1 MMNKKSWPMRR
12 MMMAKT
18 DTSERGFEARIV
30 RRLTGV
36 SQPEY
41 NHDLSLT
48 DFAATHNG
56 YVQGQAKDYNRDVAL
71 DVVQLLAFLH
81 TTQPDAVET
90 LELSVEGIKRTQFLH
105 RLQGE
110 ITKRGVVDVLRK
122 GISHGPVHLD
132 LYKWLPTP
140 GNPAA
145 AEAFNKN
152 IFSVTRQL
160 RYSNDCGNELDM
172 VIFINGLP
180 VLTFEL
186 KNSLT
191 KQTLADAIVQYQT
204 TREPRELLFQLGR
217 CVAHIAVDD
226 VEAAFCTEL
235 KGKTSWFLPFNQ
247 GWNSGAGNP
256 PNPNGLKTDYMWK
269 SVLTRESLANII
281 ESFAQVV
288 EEEEIDAKG
297 KKRKK
302 RKQIFPRYHQLR
314 TVRALLRRARAD
326 GVGNRY
332 LIQHSAGSGKSNTIA
347 WLAHQLVELRTAAN
361 PLTTQFDSIIVIT
374 DRRALDTQIA
384 RTIKGYDHVASIF
397 GHSDNAQELRS
408 FLQKGKKIIVTT
420 VQKFPFILDE
430 LGDLSSKKFALLIDE
445 AHSSQGGKTT
455 TRMHEALGG
464 KVGEEDFE
472 EDATQSA
479 VNAEIEKRIQS
490 RKLLMNASYFAFTA
504 TPKNKTL
511 ELFGERIVI
520 GDEVQFRSPE
530 ELTYTTKQAIQEKFI
545 LDVVENYTSYDSFYQ
560 VAKTVEDDPEFDK
573 MKALKKIRHYVESH
587 DKAIRSKAEIMVDH
601 FITQVVGKHKIGGKA
616 RAMIVCNGISRA
628 IDYFREVSDYLIQIK
643 SPYKAIVAYSGDF
656 EIGGEKKTEA
666 DLNHF
671 PSKDIPAKLKQDP
684 YRFLIV
690 ANKFVTG
697 FDEPLLHTMYV
708 DKPLAGVLAVQT
720 LSRLNRAHPQKHDT
734 FVLDFADNAEA
745 VKAAFQDY
753 YRATIQTGETDPNKL
768 HDLKAELDGLQV
780 YSWQQ
785 VEDLVSL
792 YLGGADRDKLDPI
805 LDLCVEEYK
814 ENLDED
820 GQVRFK
826 GKAKAFVRSYSFLA
840 AILSYGHPAWEK
852 LSVFLNFLIPK
863 LPAPKEED
871 LSKGVLESVD
881 MDSYRVE
888 AKASLK
894 MAMED
899 IDAAVEPVPASSSGG
914 VSEPEIDRLS
924 NIIKTFNDLF
934 GNIDWKDEDQI
945 HKVLTEEIPAR
956 VARDKAYQNAQ
967 VNSDRQNA
975 KLEHDKALHRVVLEL
990 LADHTELFKQ
1000 FSDNSNF
1007 KRWLTDM
1014 VFDVTYKKHL
1024 SNQLVS
1030 DELKKRV
1037 QDVIR
1042 DRFGEAEI
1050 WSHAASLLIDRLM
1063 GNGRSSIGLADLA
1076 MIEESSG
1083 FSVSHILF
1091 PVLNLLSANDV
1102 GLLHREFL
1110 RMDASH
1116 AQYTISFDEVRFMSS
1131 GMQTDRDWA
1140 EGLSIRWTLP
1150 KTQDSAHG

>member
-1 MMNKKSWPMRR
+1 
-12 MMMAKT
+12 MAKA
-18 DTSERGFEARIV
+18 DTSERGFEARVV

-36 SQPEY
+36 PQPGD
-41 NHDLSLT
+41 NHELSLT

-122 GISHGPVHLD
+122 GVSHGPVHLD

-545 LDVVENYTSYDSFYQ
+545 LDVVENYISYDSFYQ